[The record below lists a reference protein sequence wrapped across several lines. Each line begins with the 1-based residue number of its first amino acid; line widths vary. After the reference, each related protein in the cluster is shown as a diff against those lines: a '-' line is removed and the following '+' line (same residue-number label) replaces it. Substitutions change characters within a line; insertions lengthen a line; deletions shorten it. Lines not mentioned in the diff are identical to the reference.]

1 MSNKTVVKYEEKH
14 HILEVDGVQYEIPQ
28 RTAALEKLIRE
39 RDAKINEM
47 TEYES
52 NMKMLEILF
61 GEDKAKQ
68 MFPDGEQTNLDKL
81 EKCTK
86 FAIALYMADHIDM
99 QAKNIRSE
107 LLGAYKPG
115 GKKKR

>member
-1 MSNKTVVKYEEKH
+1 MNNKTVFKYEEKH

-28 RTAALEKLIRE
+28 RTAALENLIRE
-39 RDAKINEM
+39 RDANINNM
-47 TEYES
+47 TEYEA
-52 NMKMLEILF
+52 NIELLKILF
-61 GEDKAKQ
+61 GEEKAFQ

-86 FAIALYMADHIDM
+86 FAISLYMADHIDM

-107 LLGAYKPG
+107 LLETVKN
-115 GKKKR
+115 KK

>member
-1 MSNKTVVKYEEKH
+1 MSNKTVVNFEEKH

-39 RDAKINEM
+39 RDAKINDY

-81 EKCTK
+81 EMCTK
-86 FAIALYMADHIDM
+86 VAIALYMSGHIDM
-99 QAKNIRSE
+99 MAKNTYEE
-107 LLGAYKPG
+107 LLGIYEPG
-115 GKKKR
+115 AKKAK